1 MVHRGLTSKVFV
13 ITGGASGIGLATVRR
28 LVGEGSRVAVVDR
41 SAQAL
46 QQVVGEFDQ
55 SQVIGI
61 CADVADPSDVERYF
75 QATLE
80 RFDRVDGLYNNAGTT
95 GKNSELVDLPLE
107 AFEHVLRVNVVGTL
121 LGMQRM
127 LQLSKERGTPGV
139 VLNTASG
146 LAVRAAVQQG
156 AYAASKAAVISLT
169 RTAALEAASLGV
181 RVNVIVPGPTAT
193 PMLMAN
199 PAEMIERFEQL
210 MPFKRFGEP
219 DEVAATAAWL
229 LSDESSFCTGAV
241 FVVDGGQGA

>member
-1 MVHRGLTSKVFV
+1 MKHRGLSSKIFV
-13 ITGGASGIGLATVRR
+13 VTGGASGIGLATVRR
-28 LVGEGSRVAVVDR
+28 LVSEGSRVAIVDR
-41 SAQAL
+41 SPQAL
-46 QQVVGEFDQ
+46 QQAMHGFDQ
-55 SQVIGI
+55 SQVITI
-61 CADVADPSDVERYF
+61 RADVADANDVERYF
-75 QATLE
+75 QATLD
-80 RFDRVDGLYNNAGTT
+80 RFGQIDGLYNNAGTT
-95 GKNSELVDLPLE
+95 GKNSELVDLSAE
-107 AFEHVLRVNVVGTL
+107 AFEHILRVNVVGTL
-121 LGMQRM
+121 LGMQKM

-169 RTAALEAASLGV
+169 RTAALEAATLGV

-193 PMLMAN
+193 PMLLSN

-219 DEVAATAAWL
+219 DEVAAAAVWL

-241 FVVDGGQGA
+241 FTVDGGQGA